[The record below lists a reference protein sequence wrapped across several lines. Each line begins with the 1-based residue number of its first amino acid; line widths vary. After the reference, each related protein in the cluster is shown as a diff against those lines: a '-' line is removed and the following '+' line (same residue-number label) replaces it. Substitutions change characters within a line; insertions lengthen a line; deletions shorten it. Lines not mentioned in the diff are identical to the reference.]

1 MGKEI
6 EENVRSVLGRMR
18 ASSIVAGRNPDDTR
32 LLVAVKNR
40 RPELIEEAL
49 SAGVKLVGENRVQE
63 MLAKM
68 ESVDGDVEWNFIGH
82 LQRNKVKQ
90 VVGVVSLIHSM
101 DSRRLALEIDRR
113 AEQSG
118 VVQPLLLQVNV
129 AGEESKYGLEPKGV
143 KQLLKDLADCEGI
156 EVRGLSTIAP
166 FVREPQEA
174 RWVFRELRE
183 LGKRLEGAVEGF
195 VCRELSMGMTND
207 FEVAIEEGST
217 IVRVGT
223 AVFGPV
229 Q

>member
-1 MGKEI
+1 MCKEI

-18 ASSIVAGRNPDDTR
+18 VASVEVGRNPDDTK

-90 VVGVVSLIHSM
+90 VVGVVGLIHSV

-113 AEQSG
+113 AEQSR

-129 AGEESKYGLEPKGV
+129 AGEESKHGLEAEGV
-143 KQLLKDLADCEGI
+143 KQLLEDLVEFEGI

-166 FVREPQEA
+166 LVKDPQEV

-223 AVFGPV
+223 AVFGSV

>member
-6 EENVRSVLGRMR
+6 EENVRSVLVRMR
-18 ASSIVAGRNPDDTR
+18 TASVAVGRSPDDTR

-68 ESVDGDVEWNFIGH
+68 ESVDGDAEWNFIGH

-90 VVGVVSLIHSM
+90 VVGVVRLIHSV
-101 DSRRLALEIDRR
+101 DSPRLALEIDRR

-118 VVQPLLLQVNV
+118 VVQPVLLQVNV
-129 AGEESKYGLEPKGV
+129 GGEESKYGLEPEGV
-143 KQLLKDLADCEGI
+143 NQLLDDLADCKGI
-156 EVRGLSTIAP
+156 EVEGLSTIAP
-166 FVREPQEA
+166 LVKDPQEV
-174 RWVFRELRE
+174 RWVFRDLRE
-183 LGKRLEGAVEGF
+183 LGKRLEGSVEGF

-223 AVFGPV
+223 AVFGPAR
-229 Q
+229 

>member
-6 EENVRSVLGRMR
+6 EENVRLVLGRMR

-90 VVGVVSLIHSM
+90 VVGVVSLIHSV

-129 AGEESKYGLEPKGV
+129 AGEESKYGVEPKGV

-166 FVREPQEA
+166 FVREPQEV

>member
-18 ASSIVAGRNPDDTR
+18 AASVEVGRNPEDTR

-49 SAGVKLVGENRVQE
+49 SAGVDLVGENRVKE

-90 VVGVVSLIHSM
+90 VVGAVSLIHSV
-101 DSRRLALEIDRR
+101 DSLRLALEIDRR

-118 VVQPLLLQVNV
+118 VVQPILLQVNV
-129 AGEESKYGLEPKGV
+129 AGEESKYGLEPEGV
-143 KQLLKDLADCEGI
+143 KQLLEDIADCEGI
-156 EVRGLSTIAP
+156 EVRGLSTMAP
-166 FVREPQEA
+166 LVKDPREA
-174 RWVFRELRE
+174 GWVFKDLRE
-183 LGKRLEGAVEGF
+183 LGKRLEGVVEGF

-223 AVFGPV
+223 AVFGPAW
-229 Q
+229 